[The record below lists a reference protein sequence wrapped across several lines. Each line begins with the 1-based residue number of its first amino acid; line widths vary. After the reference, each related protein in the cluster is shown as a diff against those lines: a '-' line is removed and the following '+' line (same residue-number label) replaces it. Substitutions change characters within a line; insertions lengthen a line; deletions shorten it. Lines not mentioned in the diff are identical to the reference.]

1 MAQKKIVK
9 NDASRVRKKKNW
21 AVARRYI
28 NLPRVNPSLPFS
40 DGILVGK
47 TLYIAGR
54 VGLDPVTGQPPS
66 EVDDEIRLMLESF
79 QRVLRQAGMGP
90 DDVVWVQVFSADLS
104 LWERFNSAYRRIF
117 GKDFPS
123 RTFTGA
129 QLLAGLRFEMNG
141 VAVRN

>member
-1 MAQKKIVK
+1 MTRKGLVK
-9 NDASRVRKKKNW
+9 SEASGKNQRKNKT
-21 AVARRYI
+21 VARRYI
-28 NLPRVNPSLPFS
+28 NLPRGNPNLPFS

-66 EVDDEIRLMLESF
+66 DVDDEIRLMLESF
-79 QRVLRQAGMGP
+79 QTVLRQADMET

-104 LWERFNSAYRRIF
+104 LWDRFNSAYRRIF
-117 GKDFPS
+117 AKDFPS

>member
-1 MAQKKIVK
+1 MARKRIVKSGASGVNQKKK
-9 NDASRVRKKKNW
+9 RA
-21 AVARRYI
+21 AVRRYI
-28 NLPRVNPSLPFS
+28 NLPRMNPDLPYS
-40 DGILVGK
+40 DGILVGE

-54 VGLDPVTGQPPS
+54 VGLDPVTGQTPS
-66 EVDDEIRLMLESF
+66 DVDDEIRLMLESF
-79 QRVLRQAGMGP
+79 QRVLRQVGMGP